1 MARERRRQMG
11 VQSAQDPPARPAPSP
26 SQLSEVALTRG
37 WERDEDLVAA
47 SLADVVDGLNVI
59 AGEAIPFARLPRKW
73 GRHAT
78 HVQRWADIA
87 DESLGSLLALPGIG
101 ESAVRALITTARES
115 VRAARTSPS
124 VEEISAADAVEAL
137 LRRLDDFDRTVLA
150 GRQWTWHPTP
160 TRLLA
165 PTLGCSEASI
175 SRNTPRARQR
185 FAELVDDPAHRAVTQ
200 HASYLR
206 QRLGIYT
213 TLADA
218 QDALTSMGVPPA
230 STAAHVLLDIAGPY
244 ALEQGWVQN
253 SAEGGKSRVAAAID
267 SLFTDHPAV
276 APQRLIDAL
285 GELAMPTKIA
295 EDYLRTHERLRQIGG
310 VCVRWRG
317 DTVATMIEDLLHA
330 LGEPATPQTL
340 FALLDPGAA
349 KLATVKDVLSED
361 DRFVRAS
368 RTTWALR
375 AWDRPV
381 YRGIARAIEDC
392 IDTHGGRVAVD
403 TLTTELVAA
412 YPDISRES
420 IDAYLSTWAFV
431 VRNEIVRRRGRG
443 DSWPKIPDPRTVRG
457 VFCTADD
464 EVRVV
469 IPVDHELLRGSGVRV
484 HRAVAAAA
492 SVRPRQQ
499 RTFTGSLGRVT
510 LRWDVYSSAGPDIGS
525 LRAYAQ
531 ASDASPGD
539 SLILTLH
546 PRSRTFTTT
555 RLRPSDPAPV
565 QLRTLL
571 GPAADRPAEAMARA
585 LDCAPGEAAKILRR
599 RGDTLWAD
607 LISAHSHESLSSR

>member
-1 MARERRRQMG
+1 MARERREQMG

-47 SLADVVDGLNVI
+47 SLADVVSGLNVI
-59 AGEAIPFARLPRKW
+59 AGEAIHFARLPRKW

-78 HVQRWADIA
+78 RVQRWADIA

-115 VRAARTSPS
+115 VRAARTSPNA
-124 VEEISAADAVEAL
+124 EEISAADAVEAL
-137 LRRLDDFDRTVLA
+137 LSRLDDFDRTVLA

-200 HASYLR
+200 HASHLR

-253 SAEGGKSRVAAAID
+253 SAEGGKSRAAAAID

-276 APQRLIDAL
+276 PPQRLIDAL
-285 GELAMPTKIA
+285 GELGMPTKIA

-340 FALLDPGAA
+340 FALLEPGAA
-349 KLATVKDVLSED
+349 KLATVKEVLSD
-361 DRFVRAS
+361 GDRFVRAS

-375 AWDRPV
+375 AWNRTV
-381 YRGIARAIEDC
+381 YRGIARAIKDC

-412 YPDISRES
+412 YPDISPES

-443 DSWPKIPDPRTVRG
+443 DSWPKVPDLRTVRG

-464 EVRVV
+464 EIRVV

-499 RTFTGSLGRVT
+499 RTFTGPLGRVT

-531 ASDASPGD
+531 ASDATSGD

-546 PRSRTFTTT
+546 PSSRTFTTT
-555 RLRPSDPAPV
+555 RLRYSDPAPV

-585 LDCAPGEAAKILRR
+585 LDCEPGEAVKILRR
-599 RGDTLWAD
+599 RGDTHWAD